1 MLARASSGEESFS
14 LRYRGDAPIRLPK
27 RQASA
32 ALVELAGPGVLIRQT
47 CEAWPVRSDA
57 G

>member
-1 MLARASSGEESFS
+1 MLARASSGKEYFS
-14 LRYRGDAPIRLPK
+14 LRYRDDAPIRLTK
-27 RQASA
+27 RQTSA
-32 ALVELAGPGVLIRQT
+32 ALVQLGSPGVLRRQT